1 MPIMSIVVL
10 GVEQGMEPS
19 VLAAA
24 AQLARDLNARLIC
37 VHALSG
43 RYVTEKLADGDLLDS
58 AEPVGEDLAW
68 ELSLAITGVNFE
80 SYAIAGD
87 PAKVLSAVAEQ
98 QDARMIVVGTRR
110 AGLRQKVAELLDGS
124 IALALAQKQQRPVLV
139 VPLRGAH

>member
-1 MPIMSIVVL
+1 MSIVVL

-139 VPLRGAH
+139 VPPRGAH

>member
-1 MPIMSIVVL
+1 MSTVVL
-10 GVEQGMEPS
+10 GVEQGMEPG
-19 VLAAA
+19 VLTAA

-43 RYVTEKLADGDLLDS
+43 RYVTEKLADGDLLDA

-68 ELSLAITGVNFE
+68 ELSLAITGVSFE

-87 PAKVLSAVAEQ
+87 PAKVLAVVAEQ

-124 IALALAQKQQRPVLV
+124 IALALAQKQHRPVLV
-139 VPLRGAH
+139 VPLRDAG

>member
-1 MPIMSIVVL
+1 MSTVVL
-10 GVEQGMEPS
+10 GVEQGMEPG
-19 VLAAA
+19 VLTAA

-43 RYVTEKLADGDLLDS
+43 RYVTEKLTDGDLLDS
-58 AEPVGEDLAW
+58 AEPVGEGLAW

>member
-1 MPIMSIVVL
+1 MSIVVL

>member
-1 MPIMSIVVL
+1 MSIVVL

-58 AEPVGEDLAW
+58 AEPVGEELAW

>member
-1 MPIMSIVVL
+1 MSIVVL

-58 AEPVGEDLAW
+58 AEPVGEELAW

-124 IALALAQKQQRPVLV
+124 IALALAR
-139 VPLRGAH
+139 

>member
-1 MPIMSIVVL
+1 MSIVVL

-58 AEPVGEDLAW
+58 AEPVGEELAW

-139 VPLRGAH
+139 VPPRGAH